1 MEAVKIDHMK
11 TVKADQVEPVNIDHD
26 AIEASMVRSMEE
38 FARDAVRSMEE
49 EEIVVNA
56 KAAVGLQRLLSTKHI
71 GVGLKKPI
79 KIDSLEESTMPEEN
93 KTFKVSAEPDKT
105 AVIDD
110 KFAVKTEFNDR
121 QFTFNEQDARE
132 AFSAAFKTMLE
143 ADDIKGDIFVEI
155 EKVKNR
161 TSSLSARK
169 RKLMEY
175 LGAIWDTF
183 VAKDYKL
190 TQTDI
195 VQAILGYKFAHG
207 GQRGMLE
214 FAHRHVQQV
223 FGDVK
228 WEGLPNVNN

>member
-1 MEAVKIDHMK
+1 ME
-11 TVKADQVEPVNIDHD
+11 TVDIDHD
-26 AIEASMVRSMEE
+26 TIKDAMMQSMLEFDGDVSAIPE
-38 FARDAVRSMEE
+38 FEVNTKAVL
-49 EEIVVNA
+49 
-56 KAAVGLQRLLSTKHI
+56 GLQRVLSAKHA

-79 KIDSLEESTMPEEN
+79 IIDSLEESTMPEEN
-93 KTFKVSAEPDKT
+93 KTFNVSAEPDKT

-110 KFAVKTEFNDR
+110 KFAVKTEFNDK

-132 AFSAAFKTMLE
+132 AFVSAFKTMLE
-143 ADDIKGDIFVEI
+143 ADGVKGDIFDEI

-161 TSSLSARK
+161 TSSLSRSK
-169 RKLMEY
+169 RDLVQY

-183 VAKDYKL
+183 VAKNYQL
-190 TQTDI
+190 TQTDL

-214 FAHRHVQQV
+214 FAHQHVKQV

-228 WEGLPNVNN
+228 WEGLPNEN

>member
-1 MEAVKIDHMK
+1 METVDIDHGAIKDAM
-11 TVKADQVEPVNIDHD
+11 VQSMLEFDGDVSAIPEFEVNT
-26 AIEASMVRSMEE
+26 
-38 FARDAVRSMEE
+38 
-49 EEIVVNA
+49 
-56 KAAVGLQRLLSTKHI
+56 KAALGLQRVLSAKHA

-79 KIDSLEESTMPEEN
+79 IIDSLEESTMPEEN
-93 KTFKVSAEPDKT
+93 KTFNVSAEPDKT

-110 KFAVKTEFNDR
+110 KFAVKTEFNDK
-121 QFTFNEQDARE
+121 QFTFNEKDARE
-132 AFSAAFKTMLE
+132 AFVSAFKTMLE
-143 ADDIKGDIFVEI
+143 SDGIKGDIFDEI

-161 TSSLSARK
+161 TSSLSRSK
-169 RKLMEY
+169 RDLVQY

-183 VAKDYKL
+183 VAKNYQL
-190 TQTDI
+190 TQTDL

-223 FGDVK
+223 FGDIK

>member
-1 MEAVKIDHMK
+1 METVDIDHGAIKDAMMQSMLEFDGDVSAIPEFEVN
-11 TVKADQVEPVNIDHD
+11 TKAVL
-26 AIEASMVRSMEE
+26 
-38 FARDAVRSMEE
+38 
-49 EEIVVNA
+49 
-56 KAAVGLQRLLSTKHI
+56 GLQRMLSAKHA

-79 KIDSLEESTMPEEN
+79 IIDSLEESTMPEEN

-110 KFAVKTEFNDR
+110 KFAVKTEFNDK
-121 QFTFNEQDARE
+121 QFTFSEQDARE
-132 AFSAAFKTMLE
+132 AFVSAFKTMLE
-143 ADDIKGDIFVEI
+143 SDGIKGDIFDEI

-161 TSSLSARK
+161 TSSLSRSK
-169 RKLMEY
+169 RDLVQY

-183 VAKDYKL
+183 VAKDYQL
-190 TQTDI
+190 TQTDL

-214 FAHRHVQQV
+214 FAHQHVKQV

>member
-11 TVKADQVEPVNIDHD
+11 TVKSDHVETVNIDHMVIKS
-26 AIEASMVRSMEE
+26 AMEQSMDELAE
-38 FARDAVRSMEE
+38 DAVRSMEE
-49 EEIVVNA
+49 FKGSA
-56 KAAVGLQRLLSTKHI
+56 KAAVDLQRVLSAKHS
-71 GVGLKKPI
+71 GGEFKKPI
-79 KIDSLEESTMPEEN
+79 KVIDSLEESTMPEEN
-93 KTFKVSAEPDKT
+93 KEFKVSAEPDKPT
-105 AVIDD
+105 VVDS

-121 QFTFNEQDARE
+121 QFTFSEQDARE
-132 AFSAAFKTMLE
+132 AFASAFKTMLE

-169 RKLMEY
+169 RSLVQY

-190 TQTDI
+190 TQTDL

-207 GQRGMLE
+207 GQRGITQ
-214 FAHRHVQQV
+214 FASNHVKQV
-223 FGDVK
+223 FGDIK
-228 WEGLPNVNN
+228 WEGLPNEN

>member
-1 MEAVKIDHMK
+1 METVDIDHGAIKDAMK
-11 TVKADQVEPVNIDHD
+11 QTMD
-26 AIEASMVRSMEE
+26 E
-38 FARDAVRSMEE
+38 FDGD
-49 EEIVVNA
+49 A
-56 KAAVGLQRLLSTKHI
+56 KAVVYLQRMLSAKHAD
-71 GVGLKKPI
+71 VKFKKPI
-79 KIDSLEESTMPEEN
+79 IIDSLEESTMPEEN

-110 KFAVKTEFNDR
+110 KFAVKTEFNDK
-121 QFTFNEQDARE
+121 QFTFSEQDARE
-132 AFSAAFKTMLE
+132 AFVSAFKTMLE
-143 ADDIKGDIFVEI
+143 SDGIKGDIFDEI

-161 TSSLSARK
+161 TSSLSRSK
-169 RKLMEY
+169 RDLVQY

-183 VAKDYKL
+183 VAKNYQL
-190 TQTDI
+190 TQTDL

-214 FAHRHVQQV
+214 FAHQHVQKL

>member
-1 MEAVKIDHMK
+1 ME
-11 TVKADQVEPVNIDHD
+11 TVNIDHEAIKD
-26 AIEASMVRSMEE
+26 AMMQSMLE
-38 FARDAVRSMEE
+38 FDGDVSAMPEFEVNTKAVL
-49 EEIVVNA
+49 
-56 KAAVGLQRLLSTKHI
+56 GLQRVLSAKHA

-79 KIDSLEESTMPEEN
+79 IIDSLEESTMPEEN

-110 KFAVKTEFNDR
+110 KFAVKTEFNDK
-121 QFTFNEQDARE
+121 QFTFSEQDARE
-132 AFSAAFKTMLE
+132 AFVSAFKTMLE
-143 ADDIKGDIFVEI
+143 SDGIKGDIFDEI

-161 TSSLSARK
+161 TSSLSASK
-169 RKLMEY
+169 RKLVQY

-183 VAKDYKL
+183 VAKDFGL
-190 TQTDI
+190 TQTDL

-214 FAHRHVQQV
+214 FAHQHVKQV

-228 WEGLPNVNN
+228 WEGLPNEN

>member
-11 TVKADQVEPVNIDHD
+11 TVKSDQVEPVNIDHTVIKS
-26 AIEASMVRSMEE
+26 AMEQSMDELAE
-38 FARDAVRSMEE
+38 DAVRSMEE
-49 EEIVVNA
+49 FKGSA
-56 KAAVGLQRLLSTKHI
+56 KAAVDLQRVLSAKHI

-132 AFSAAFKTMLE
+132 AFASAFKTMLE

-190 TQTDI
+190 TQTDL

>member
-1 MEAVKIDHMK
+1 METVDIDHGAIKDAMVQSMLEFDGDVSAMPEFEVN
-11 TVKADQVEPVNIDHD
+11 TKAVL
-26 AIEASMVRSMEE
+26 
-38 FARDAVRSMEE
+38 
-49 EEIVVNA
+49 
-56 KAAVGLQRLLSTKHI
+56 GLQRVLSAKHV

-79 KIDSLEESTMPEEN
+79 IIDSLEESTMPEEN

-110 KFAVKTEFNDR
+110 KFAVKTEFNDK
-121 QFTFNEQDARE
+121 QFTFSEQDARE
-132 AFSAAFKTMLE
+132 AFVSAFKTMLE
-143 ADDIKGDIFVEI
+143 SDGIKGDIFDEI

-161 TSSLSARK
+161 TSSLSRSK
-169 RKLMEY
+169 RDLVQY

-183 VAKDYKL
+183 VAKDYQL
-190 TQTDI
+190 TQTDL

-214 FAHRHVQQV
+214 FAHQHVKQV

>member
-1 MEAVKIDHMK
+1 METVDIDHGAIKDAMMQSMLEFDGDVSAIPEFEVN
-11 TVKADQVEPVNIDHD
+11 TKAVL
-26 AIEASMVRSMEE
+26 
-38 FARDAVRSMEE
+38 
-49 EEIVVNA
+49 
-56 KAAVGLQRLLSTKHI
+56 GLQRVLSAKHA

-93 KTFKVSAEPDKT
+93 KTFNVSAEPDKT

-110 KFAVKTEFNDR
+110 KFAVKTEFNDK
-121 QFTFNEQDARE
+121 QFCFNEKDARE
-132 AFSAAFKTMLE
+132 AFVSAFKSMLE
-143 ADDIKGDIFVEI
+143 ADDIKGDIFDEI

-161 TSSLSARK
+161 TSSLSRSK
-169 RKLMEY
+169 RDLVQY

-183 VAKDYKL
+183 VAKDYQL
-190 TQTDI
+190 TQTDL

-214 FAHRHVQQV
+214 FAHQHVKQV

-228 WEGLPNVNN
+228 WEGLPDVNN

>member
-1 MEAVKIDHMK
+1 METVDIDHGAIKDAMMQSMLEFDGDVSAIPEFEVN
-11 TVKADQVEPVNIDHD
+11 TKAVL
-26 AIEASMVRSMEE
+26 
-38 FARDAVRSMEE
+38 
-49 EEIVVNA
+49 
-56 KAAVGLQRLLSTKHI
+56 GLQRVLSAKHA

-79 KIDSLEESTMPEEN
+79 IIDSLEESTMPEEN
-93 KTFKVSAEPDKT
+93 KTFNVSAEPDKT

-110 KFAVKTEFNDR
+110 KFAVKTEFNDK
-121 QFTFNEQDARE
+121 QFTFSEQDARE
-132 AFSAAFKTMLE
+132 AFVSAFKTMLE
-143 ADDIKGDIFVEI
+143 SDGIKGDIFDEI

-161 TSSLSARK
+161 ASSLSRSK
-169 RKLMEY
+169 RDLVQY

-183 VAKDYKL
+183 VAKNYQL
-190 TQTDI
+190 TQTDL

-214 FAHRHVQQV
+214 FAHQHVKQV

>member
-1 MEAVKIDHMK
+1 METVDIDHGAIKDAMMQSMLEFDGDVSAMPEFEVN
-11 TVKADQVEPVNIDHD
+11 TKAVL
-26 AIEASMVRSMEE
+26 
-38 FARDAVRSMEE
+38 
-49 EEIVVNA
+49 
-56 KAAVGLQRLLSTKHI
+56 GLQRVLSAKHA

-79 KIDSLEESTMPEEN
+79 IIDSLEESTMPEEN
-93 KTFKVSAEPDKT
+93 KTFNVSAEPDKT

-110 KFAVKTEFNDR
+110 KFAVKTEFNDK
-121 QFTFNEQDARE
+121 QFTFSEQDARE
-132 AFSAAFKTMLE
+132 AFVSAFKTMLE
-143 ADDIKGDIFVEI
+143 SDGIKGDIFDEI

-161 TSSLSARK
+161 TSSLSRSK
-169 RKLMEY
+169 RDLVQY

-183 VAKDYKL
+183 VAKNYQL
-190 TQTDI
+190 TQTDL

-214 FAHRHVQQV
+214 FAHQHVKQV

>member
-1 MEAVKIDHMK
+1 METVDIDHGTIKDAMMQSMLEFDGDVSAIPEFEVN
-11 TVKADQVEPVNIDHD
+11 TKAVL
-26 AIEASMVRSMEE
+26 
-38 FARDAVRSMEE
+38 
-49 EEIVVNA
+49 
-56 KAAVGLQRLLSTKHI
+56 GLQRVLSAKHA

-79 KIDSLEESTMPEEN
+79 IIDSLEESTMEN
-93 KTFKVSAEPDKT
+93 NFNVSAEPDKT

-110 KFAVKTEFNDR
+110 KFAVKTEFNDK

-132 AFSAAFKTMLE
+132 AFVSAFKTMLE
-143 ADDIKGDIFVEI
+143 SDGIKGDIFDEI

-161 TSSLSARK
+161 TSSLSRSK
-169 RKLMEY
+169 RDLVQY

-183 VAKDYKL
+183 AAKDFGL
-190 TQTDI
+190 TQTDL

-214 FAHRHVQQV
+214 FAHQHVKQV

-228 WEGLPNVNN
+228 WEGLPDVK

>member
-11 TVKADQVEPVNIDHD
+11 TVKSDQVEPVNIDHMVIRS
-26 AIEASMVRSMEE
+26 AMEQSMDELAE
-38 FARDAVRSMEE
+38 DAVRSMDEFKGS
-49 EEIVVNA
+49 A
-56 KAAVGLQRLLSTKHI
+56 KAAVDLQRVLSAKHS
-71 GVGLKKPI
+71 GGEFKKPI
-79 KIDSLEESTMPEEN
+79 KIDSLEESTMLEEN

-132 AFSAAFKTMLE
+132 AFASAFKTMLE

-183 VAKDYKL
+183 VDKDYKL
-190 TQTDI
+190 TQTDL